1 MPALQLTR
9 TVTVELD
16 DGIVDIDQLEQAAV
30 AFARTAPAQLVAAS
44 IETMMAELVTTVI
57 GPPGFPL
64 PDTDQLTAPWEC
76 TGCRSRQGFRRRGA
90 ASKPRRLATAC
101 GTLSFRSQAVQCRA
115 CHRRFSPAGQVLGLQ
130 ANQRRSDGLSRM
142 AAGLAVE
149 VAYAKAERLLAEIV
163 GQQLSARTIR
173 RDVLAMG
180 PQRIQPDGPLSVPI
194 LLLDGTGERAG
205 SAKGGVELHLAIGL
219 VARRTAGRRV
229 RVQARLLAATLDEP
243 WSVMGQLLAEVTPG
257 LVVVDGEE
265 ALSEL
270 AAELWPGVAV
280 QRCLFHLA
288 RATGWLARYTD
299 RLDGATADDLVARL
313 QTLLAK
319 AYRHGDP
326 ARARAAYRSLIAHA
340 RQVGAHKAA
349 GHLVAAQHEA
359 LTFLYH
365 PDAGRLVFG
374 DKGRPELGS
383 GVLERVMRELNRRTD
398 NGVRWSIEGLR
409 RLLMLKL
416 QHKYHHGPW
425 SPPVISTTQPA
436 VRFSLAA

>member
-1 MPALQLTR
+1 
-9 TVTVELD
+9 VTVELD
-16 DGIVDIDQLEQAAV
+16 DDIVDINQLEEAAL
-30 AFARTAPAQLVAAS
+30 AFGRAAPAQLVAS
-44 IETMMAELVTTVI
+44 TIESMMAELVTTVI
-57 GPPGFPL
+57 GPPGLPL

-101 GTLSFRSQAVQCRA
+101 GRVAFRSQAVQCQA
-115 CHRRFSPAGQVLGLQ
+115 CQRRFSPAPQLLGL
-130 ANQRRSDGLSRM
+130 AVNQRRSDGLSRM

-149 VAYAKAERLLAEIV
+149 VAYAKAERLLGEIA
-163 GQQLSARTIR
+163 GQHLSARTIR
-173 RDVLAMG
+173 RDVLAMA
-180 PQRIQPDGPLSVPI
+180 PRQIRPDGPIDVPI

-205 SAKGGVELHLAIGL
+205 QSKGGVELHLAIGL
-219 VARRTAGRRV
+219 IARRTEGGRV
-229 RVQARLLAATLDEP
+229 RVKARLLAATLDEP
-243 WSVMGQLLAEVTPG
+243 WSVMDGLLAQVTPG

-265 ALSEL
+265 ALSDL
-270 AAELWPGVAV
+270 AGRVWPDVAV

-288 RATGWLARYTD
+288 RATGWLARYKD
-299 RLDGATADDLVARL
+299 RLTGATADDLVARL
-313 QTLLAK
+313 QTLLFK
-319 AYRHGDP
+319 AYRHGDA
-326 ARARAAYRSLIAHA
+326 ARARAAYRSLIVHA
-340 RQVGAHKAA
+340 RDVGAYKTA
-349 GHLVAAQHEA
+349 GHLHAAQHEA
-359 LTFLYH
+359 LTFLYR

-383 GVLERVMRELNRRTD
+383 GVLERVMREMNRRTD

-425 SPPVISTTQPA
+425 SPTVTSTTPQP